1 MAVGFGLS
9 QATGALVGGALGGKR
24 LDEAL
29 ACAAQPLFLAVAT
42 GVVLALA
49 GVVISGPVMKF
60 LGAKPEILLAGE
72 NYLKLLFL
80 GLPGCLLG
88 FTANGVLSAQGDMS
102 ANRTAQIVAFG
113 ANVLLDPLL
122 IYGAFGIPGLG
133 FDGIAISTALIQSC
147 VAIWLVRKALGTRAL
162 SGVCIRD
169 FLPGRQIA
177 FALFRQG
184 APSTFTM
191 MVMMFGGLIMQA
203 HLQPFGAPAVAG
215 AGISLRV
222 EQLIL
227 LPILAISFSYG
238 PMVAQNFGAGDYDRL
253 RQATTLAVIVI
264 LVMSMTGAVALAIF
278 GAAMMRIF
286 TGDEATVAAGVSY
299 LRAAALMMPAY
310 SMMFLVNALFQGLK
324 RPIWSVLIGLYRQI
338 LALAVFPQVFIA
350 LGWGLSGIWAGLFV
364 AVWSGF
370 ILAMVMAYRIAGDA
384 IGGLRADF
392 RGFGA

>member
-1 MAVGFGLS
+1 MRRTTAVSGSGDGCCS
-9 QATGALVGGALGGKR
+9 GTGWCCHQWPGH
-24 LDEAL
+24 E
-29 ACAAQPLFLAVAT
+29 
-42 GVVLALA
+42 
-49 GVVISGPVMKF
+49 ISRC
-60 LGAKPEILLAGE
+60 ETRDLLAGE

-184 APSTFTM
+184 APSSLTM

-222 EQLIL
+222 EQLIFCRSGDL
-227 LPILAISFSYG
+227 LFLWANG
-238 PMVAQNFGAGDYDRL
+238 GA
-253 RQATTLAVIVI
+253 
-264 LVMSMTGAVALAIF
+264 
-278 GAAMMRIF
+278 
-286 TGDEATVAAGVSY
+286 E
-299 LRAAALMMPAY
+299 
-310 SMMFLVNALFQGLK
+310 
-324 RPIWSVLIGLYRQI
+324 
-338 LALAVFPQVFIA
+338 
-350 LGWGLSGIWAGLFV
+350 
-364 AVWSGF
+364 
-370 ILAMVMAYRIAGDA
+370 
-384 IGGLRADF
+384 F
-392 RGFGA
+392 RGRGL